1 MKCHI
6 CGTNNTIQ
14 SCNHY
19 NKTMQDIITF
29 YHIEE
34 VQGQFVKTIQS
45 GIVMEKF
52 RGGFLIQ
59 SSKFPKGKCIA
70 SENVINNQ

>member
-1 MKCHI
+1 
-6 CGTNNTIQ
+6 
-14 SCNHY
+14 
-19 NKTMQDIITF
+19 MQDIITF
-29 YHIEE
+29 YYHENI
-34 VQGQFVKTIQS
+34 QGQFVKSLET

-59 SSKFPKGKCIA
+59 SNKFPKGKCIA

>member
-1 MKCHI
+1 
-6 CGTNNTIQ
+6 
-14 SCNHY
+14 
-19 NKTMQDIITF
+19 MQDIITF

-34 VQGQFVKTIQS
+34 IQGQFVKTIQS

-59 SSKFPKGKCIA
+59 SNKFPKGKCIA

>member
-1 MKCHI
+1 
-6 CGTNNTIQ
+6 
-14 SCNHY
+14 
-19 NKTMQDIITF
+19 MQDIITF
-29 YHIEE
+29 YHYEN
-34 VQGQFVKTIQS
+34 VQGQFVKSLET

-70 SENVINNQ
+70 SENIINNQ